1 MIPRNVMKI
10 ILIVLIVVFLIDL
23 FVTVAVSL
31 RWKFEGNIYGNVA
44 NTLKETK
51 SKLGKSVFDVIQ
63 QRMYKS
69 FPELEEQEKN
79 AEHGFGKT
87 KDRVFAKGLCL
98 DKLIWIFVIS
108 AFVGDLIE
116 TVYVWAVSGVL
127 MSRSSLLYGPFSIV
141 WGLGGALVTGLLY
154 PLKEKN
160 DRFVFIGGF
169 VLGGVYEYSCSVFT
183 EVVFGT
189 IFWDYSHMPFNIN
202 GRINLLFC
210 FFWGVVAIVWV
221 KLLYPAASRL
231 IEKIP
236 PVAGKILTTCLIVFM
251 VLNMVVSGL
260 AMGRYVQRKAGHE
273 ASNVIEEFMDNV
285 YNDKFIE
292 RVYPNMKITE

>member
-1 MIPRNVMKI
+1 M
-10 ILIVLIVVFLIDL
+10 
-23 FVTVAVSL
+23 
-31 RWKFEGNIYGNVA
+31 
-44 NTLKETK
+44 
-51 SKLGKSVFDVIQ
+51 
-63 QRMYKS
+63 
-69 FPELEEQEKN
+69 
-79 AEHGFGKT
+79 
-87 KDRVFAKGLCL
+87 
-98 DKLIWIFVIS
+98 
-108 AFVGDLIE
+108 IE